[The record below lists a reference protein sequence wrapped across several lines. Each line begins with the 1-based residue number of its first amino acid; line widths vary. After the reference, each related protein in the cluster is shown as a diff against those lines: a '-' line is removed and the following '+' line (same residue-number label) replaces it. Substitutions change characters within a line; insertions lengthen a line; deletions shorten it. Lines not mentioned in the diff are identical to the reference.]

1 MTSRVL
7 SVLVVFFASIFVGW
21 NLIGT
26 TEKVQ
31 AQPVIPSYL
40 ELMSMTKPQIKEK
53 SSVSIDTINI
63 AVDVNTQEV
72 SIKGTTDAVVNVT
85 TTGEVKPVVKWRTKV
100 KEVNTGFP
108 KVSSIASLPED
119 VKPLSPF
126 TKDSNN
132 EEQEYFYA

>member
-85 TTGEVKPVVKWRTKV
+85 TTGEIKPVVKWRTKV

-108 KVSSIASLPED
+108 KVSSIANLPED

-126 TKDSNN
+126 TKDSKN

>member
-108 KVSSIASLPED
+108 KVSSIANLPED

-126 TKDSNN
+126 TKDSKN